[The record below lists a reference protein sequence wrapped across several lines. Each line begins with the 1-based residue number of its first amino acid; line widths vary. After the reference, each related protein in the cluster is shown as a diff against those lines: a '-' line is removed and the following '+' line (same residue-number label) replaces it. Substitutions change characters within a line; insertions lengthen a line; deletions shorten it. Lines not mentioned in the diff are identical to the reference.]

1 MEYRILVIDDEEN
14 MLLLFKEILEKEGY
28 KVLTSLDG
36 NGALRIASEQ
46 PIDLI
51 VSDLS
56 MPEMDGIEVL
66 KRIKPVQPD
75 IPFIILTGFGTIE
88 TAVKAMK
95 LGAYDYITKPIH
107 RDHLLVTVKK
117 AIEYRK
123 LTLEV
128 KRLKEDA
135 FETVSFDNIIGK
147 SKRMHEIFR
156 LIRRVSDSNST
167 ILLQGESGTGK
178 ELFARA
184 IHFHSPRKNGPFIPV
199 DCVAIPETLLESELF
214 GHTRGAFTGAVRA
227 KKGLFE
233 EASGGTLFLDEVGDM
248 SLNFQAKLLRAIQE
262 GEVRPV
268 GSGEIIKVDVRIV
281 AATNKNLKD
290 QMEKKNFREDL
301 YYRLAVAPITI
312 PPLRERKE
320 DIPLLSRHFLE
331 KYSRRKPPPQ
341 LTPEVLGILMNH
353 SWPGNV
359 RELENLMERAALL
372 CEGAEVEPSN
382 LSFETEGIPSL
393 PGETIP
399 LKKATEKTV
408 KIIEKEKIMQALAAA
423 GGNKAQAAKILGI
436 SRGTLYNK
444 LRELG
449 IEG

>member
-1 MEYRILVIDDEEN
+1 

-36 NGALRIASEQ
+36 NTAIRIASEQ

-56 MPEMDGIEVL
+56 MPEMDGIEL
-66 KRIKPVQPD
+66 LGRIKPAHPD

-117 AIEYRK
+117 AIEYRR

-128 KRLKEDA
+128 RRLKEDA
-135 FETVSFDNIIGK
+135 FETASFDNIIGK

-156 LIRRVSDSNST
+156 LIRRIADSNST

-184 IHFHSPRKNGPFIPV
+184 IHYHSPRKNGPFIPV
-199 DCVAIPETLLESELF
+199 DCAIPETLLESELF
-214 GHTRGAFTGAVRA
+214 GHKRGAFTGAVKA

-268 GSGEIIKVDVRIV
+268 GSGETFKVDVRIV

-290 QMEKKNFREDL
+290 QIEKRNFREDL

-320 DIPLLSRHFLE
+320 DIPLLSKYFLE
-331 KYSRRKPPPQ
+331 KYSKKKPPPR

-372 CEGAEVEPSN
+372 CEGAEIEPSHV
-382 LSFETEGIPSL
+382 SFETDAFPSP

-399 LKKATEKTV
+399 LKKVTEKTI
-408 KIIEKEKIMQALAAA
+408 KIIEKEKIVQALAAA
-423 GGNKAQAAKILGI
+423 GGNKTQAAKILGI

-449 IEG
+449 IES

>member
-1 MEYRILVIDDEEN
+1 MEPRILVIDDEEN
-14 MLLLFKEILEKEGY
+14 MVLLFKEILEKEGY

-36 NGALRIASEQ
+36 NEALRIASEN

-66 KRIKPVQPD
+66 ERIKPVQPD

-123 LTLEV
+123 LTQEV
-128 KRLKEDA
+128 RRLKEDA
-135 FETVSFDNIIGK
+135 FETASFDNIIGK

-156 LIRRVSDSNST
+156 LIRRVADSTST
-167 ILLQGESGTGK
+167 VLLQGESGTGK

-184 IHFHSPRKNGPFIPV
+184 IHFHSPRKNGPFIAV
-199 DCVAIPETLLESELF
+199 DCVSIPETLLESELF

-268 GSGEIIKVDVRIV
+268 GSSETIKVDVRIV

-331 KYSRRKPPPQ
+331 KFSRRKPPPQ
-341 LTPEVLGILMNH
+341 LTPEVLGILLNH

-372 CEGAEVEPSN
+372 CEGAEVEPSH

-393 PGETIP
+393 KGETIP